1 MYKYLFIT
9 YGEPGWRGVQIRSLR
24 MANYLPREEVLFW
37 NMYDSSI
44 ITEWNFDVETK
55 NAGLIDPLSITF
67 PESVEVVVFSD
78 LPSNELFEYA
88 VYRAALREKRKIVIC
103 EQLYRRG
110 QMKESAFDAYAKQAN
125 LFLVNALSS
134 FHDEETDVVKI
145 VPPQIETDLTDE
157 TTTVI
162 KKKYNIP
169 ENVPIIFGSGYH
181 EGVFHKILK
190 LTEELNKRGVSFF
203 TIISGHDTIESTE
216 YKKNLL
222 ILPYTAGDEYFQ
234 LLKAADV
241 VVVKF
246 GFLQIL
252 ESLSLHKPTII
263 LGEAGAVL
271 QQENIIDKTI
281 RDHVIIDNEMTP
293 HTIDH
298 IEKLLKDAD
307 FRNKEVAALKKIHDG
322 QTYGAQKASNLIQQ
336 LVDKPSRENTPV
348 PKKCVI
354 FINDESLHH
363 QEWLHSQTD
372 IYPLS
377 LVITTS
383 TELQSMKRFP
393 EGLLDTTL
401 SKLQMD
407 RQGAIIQDSFSEI
420 MLFSKRKGHGFT
432 QLSSWFDT
440 WLKHVVDIITV
451 ADEIY
456 LTDKGK
462 KMIDPLLDYYSL
474 QQKVIQ
480 I

>member
-203 TIISGHDTIESTE
+203 TIISGHDTS
-216 YKKNLL
+216 KSKLL
-222 ILPYTAGDEYFQ
+222 IEY
-234 LLKAADV
+234 
-241 VVVKF
+241 
-246 GFLQIL
+246 
-252 ESLSLHKPTII
+252 
-263 LGEAGAVL
+263 
-271 QQENIIDKTI
+271 
-281 RDHVIIDNEMTP
+281 
-293 HTIDH
+293 
-298 IEKLLKDAD
+298 
-307 FRNKEVAALKKIHDG
+307 
-322 QTYGAQKASNLIQQ
+322 
-336 LVDKPSRENTPV
+336 
-348 PKKCVI
+348 
-354 FINDESLHH
+354 
-363 QEWLHSQTD
+363 
-372 IYPLS
+372 
-377 LVITTS
+377 
-383 TELQSMKRFP
+383 
-393 EGLLDTTL
+393 
-401 SKLQMD
+401 
-407 RQGAIIQDSFSEI
+407 
-420 MLFSKRKGHGFT
+420 GHGGSCDRNT
-432 QLSSWFDT
+432 R
-440 WLKHVVDIITV
+440 V
-451 ADEIY
+451 AC
-456 LTDKGK
+456 G
-462 KMIDPLLDYYSL
+462 
-474 QQKVIQ
+474 
-480 I
+480 